1 MISIFARASVSRV
14 TDPIGAWLV
23 RAGLTPNAMTVFG
36 TIGSIV
42 SAVVFFPLNQLFL
55 GSALVTVFVL
65 FDLLDG
71 AMART
76 SGKITRFGTVLDA
89 SCDRIVDGVL
99 FGMITWWAL
108 VIAHDRLTGAAALV
122 CLVCA
127 QVISYIKAR
136 AEATGLR
143 GDGGLVERAER
154 FIIALVGTGVQGLGV
169 PYCARVALLL
179 LAVLALITVVQRLAS
194 VWRSA
199 NLADA
204 TEADATETNAI
215 DTDAIDTNAIDT
227 DATETADGREA
238 TT

>member
-1 MISIFARASVSRV
+1 MLNIFARASVARV

-23 RAGLTPNAMTVFG
+23 RAGLTPNTMTVIG
-36 TIGSIV
+36 TV
-42 SAVVFFPLNQLFL
+42 CTVVTALVFFPLNQLFV

-76 SGKITRFGTVLDA
+76 AGKVTRFGTVLDA
-89 SCDRIVDGVL
+89 SCDRIADGVL
-99 FGMITWWAL
+99 FGAITWWAL
-108 VIAHDRLTGAAALV
+108 VVAGDRLTGAAALV

-136 AEATGLR
+136 AEAAGLDA
-143 GDGGLVERAER
+143 DGGLVERAER
-154 FIIALVGTGVQGLGV
+154 FIIALVGTGIQGLGV
-169 PYCARVALLL
+169 PYAARIALLL
-179 LAVLALITVVQRLAS
+179 LAVLALVTVGQRLVA

-199 NLADA
+199 R
-204 TEADATETNAI
+204 EQE
-215 DTDAIDTNAIDT
+215 
-227 DATETADGREA
+227 GREV